1 LYELSLAEVLL
12 LRLKLPRRDMGS
24 PVALLRACYE
34 RLHGVHGEALR
45 SFAKPHQKAW
55 SNFKRSVDAV
65 LDGKSASAAAQR
77 QPRPVRTHNVCVLGC
92 RLFVPLFP
100 NAGALLD
107 MSLPFDDRVA
117 AFEQFTNGTR
127 EPSRARA
134 RRQAHA
140 RRPA

>member
-1 LYELSLAEVLL
+1 MLA
-12 LRLKLPRRDMGS
+12 RPRGAD
-24 PVALLRACYE
+24 
-34 RLHGVHGEALR
+34 
-45 SFAKPHQKAW
+45 QKAW
-55 SNFKRSVDAV
+55 FNLKRSVDAV

-127 EPSRARA
+127 EPCAVH
-134 RRQAHA
+134 QAHA
-140 RRPA
+140 RRLA

>member
-1 LYELSLAEVLL
+1 MLA
-12 LRLKLPRRDMGS
+12 RPRGAD
-24 PVALLRACYE
+24 
-34 RLHGVHGEALR
+34 
-45 SFAKPHQKAW
+45 QKAW
-55 SNFKRSVDAV
+55 FNLKRSVDAV

-117 AFEQFTNGTR
+117 AFE
-127 EPSRARA
+127 
-134 RRQAHA
+134 
-140 RRPA
+140 